1 MMLWVLFHA
10 HKYRFD
16 PSTLRPIDPSTHR
29 QAQGRRKS
37 SGQAEKLRAGG
48 KAQGRRKGSGQAEKL
63 RAGGKAQGRLRAGGK
78 AQGRRKNSG

>member
-16 PSTLRPIDPSTHR
+16 PSTLRPIDPST
-29 QAQGRRKS
+29 G

-48 KAQGRRKGSGQAEKL
+48 KAQGRRKGSGQAE
-63 RAGGKAQGRLRAGGK
+63 RLRAGGK
-78 AQGRRKNSG
+78 TQDKRIISPFILSLSKGYSS